1 MNAVKIY
8 PSLDTFPPIVHSDE
22 WESPIP
28 LDNGINTAG
37 TEDSVF
43 VLPDAQTF
51 YFVFIPDINSS
62 PEEQLMGGMA
72 GIHKTSQV
80 DGVWNEP
87 ERVYLQN
94 SGELSLDGCPFVQR
108 DVIWFCSARQGNHRG
123 MDIWT
128 AVLHDGKWSDWKN
141 AGEQLNVDY
150 QIGEM
155 HLSKD
160 EQELYFH
167 SDRLG
172 GMGGRD
178 IWMSVKL
185 N

>member
-1 MNAVKIY
+1 
-8 PSLDTFPPIVHSDE
+8 
-22 WESPIP
+22 
-28 LDNGINTAG
+28 
-37 TEDSVF
+37 
-43 VLPDAQTF
+43 
-51 YFVFIPDINSS
+51 
-62 PEEQLMGGMA
+62 MGGMA